1 MKINKITFVKAKFI
15 LQLFLVYKQMT
26 FLQFI
31 IKNYYKKNKKYPKN
45 RSCTKNKMMIL
56 HIILNV
62 LKKIQ
67 IWNKKVKLSRKWKSS
82 QKVGT
87 SKQKAVKSIIKNS
100 TFSLNVQL
108 LGSWLSSIKRNLQI
122 FIMSTNLCLKVLS
135 LLFFRSLLKRGG

>member
-15 LQLFLVYKQMT
+15 HQLFLVYKQMT

-56 HIILNV
+56 HLILNV

-87 SKQKAVKSIIKNS
+87 SKQKVAKSIIKNL

-122 FIMSTNLCLKVLS
+122 FIMSINLYLKVLS
-135 LLFFRSLLKRGG
+135 LRFFRSLLKRGG